1 MDYSDLTKMTPE
13 ELAKVRV
20 KLAKRANQRFVRLE
34 RSTSPVTGE
43 AYHAGA
49 YDIAQDY
56 LRTTKG
62 GTRFS
67 ESINYAK
74 DDVYR
79 LKRDILE
86 LDTFLHSK
94 TSTVSGNK
102 QIEKKR
108 IETFTSDEYGLDA
121 QTVSSKSFYDFLQSE
136 AYDYVIKNSLTSEQ
150 IIDIYDTY
158 RRNGATHEDI
168 MCGIENYK
176 NQIQKQNEE
185 STTGKQ
191 ITMSIAGMVS
201 SLNATT
207 GNNLKTIDVLY
218 IKGD

>member
-1 MDYSDLTKMTPE
+1 MEYSDLTQMSPE
-13 ELAKVRV
+13 ELAKIRV

-34 RSTSPVTGE
+34 RSVSPITGE

-49 YDIAQDY
+49 YDIAQEY
-56 LRTTKG
+56 IRETKG

-74 DDVYR
+74 DNTHR
-79 LKRDILE
+79 LKKDILQ

-94 TSTVSGNK
+94 TSTISGNK
-102 QIEKKR
+102 AVEAKR
-108 IETFTSDEYGLDA
+108 VETFTSPEFGLDTK
-121 QTVSSKSFYDFLQSE
+121 TVTSKDFYDFLQSE
-136 AYDYVIKNSLTSEQ
+136 AYDYVVMNSFTSEQ

-158 RRNGATHEDI
+158 RRKGASHEDI
-168 MCGIENYK
+168 MKGIEQYK
-176 NQIQKQNEE
+176 EQIKKKNTA

-191 ITMSIAGMVS
+191 ITMTVAGMVRAINS
-201 SLNATT
+201 ST
-207 GNNLKTIDVLY
+207 GEKLKTVDVLY